1 MKLTEAEMRMVFQI
15 ESTNQNAALNEI
27 YMTWRYAP
35 NPATKETAEGLL
47 DKLRP
52 LSDQECMDL
61 IRKVQAEYRLPEKA
75 RTIGE
80 MLAEARQQ
88 SGAQKLSGHDI
99 MALERFDPAT
109 RHMIVFDVLTHDSP
123 VGWKGEK
130 MRLFLTDTGY
140 SKALENQEKGHIKI
154 RNHAKVLWSSF
165 FVTLVAKK
173 IVLINLCCR
182 PCFIWGS
189 ITIITVW
196 TNMIIINVCKF
207 FYLLIE
213 CFLCC
218 KLIQICAF
226 ILQGIEVTLHRCIV
240 VRISCFAHALCHIY
254 RFAEFGK
261 CFGRI
266 L

>member
-80 MLAEARQQ
+80 MLAEARQK

-154 RNHAKVLWSSF
+154 SGISSVSSSVACVLNRAWMFSHVGENGGIQPDKPLKINTFYFHRKEVRRWLF
-165 FVTLVAKK
+165 FVLKRPV
-173 IVLINLCCR
+173 IIRSCR
-182 PCFIWGS
+182 T
-189 ITIITVW
+189 IT
-196 TNMIIINVCKF
+196 
-207 FYLLIE
+207 
-213 CFLCC
+213 
-218 KLIQICAF
+218 
-226 ILQGIEVTLHRCIV
+226 
-240 VRISCFAHALCHIY
+240 
-254 RFAEFGK
+254 
-261 CFGRI
+261 
-266 L
+266 